1 MLGHA
6 SSRMI
11 GIRALRFAG
20 RCAGARP
27 GAARGIDAHSH
38 LHVGDSRHAHERR
51 SNTGHGY
58 RGLVAS
64 KETIMRITL
73 LGFAVALALGLPAHA
88 ADHRDSPLA
97 TNDPAADIND
107 VYTFVNPNDPDELIA
122 IVTVSPVA
130 NANTRFS
137 DAVEYR
143 LHLDQGDT
151 GNLITCTFPDLATR
165 VECRNADGSLNAS
178 GGLNRTNVGD
188 GMRVWAGL
196 RDDPFFFDLAAFIRT
211 RDTLTPSFTSPGVN
225 FFGSLDTLAI
235 AIGIDTA
242 RIASAGDPVVK
253 VHASTRRIDGAG
265 VGGGFTGVWRDPAN
279 PGQGLLLEVLDG
291 GADPAPDRLGVYWST
306 FTNAGEPINLFGVG
320 EIAVNGTTASVPLSY
335 NNSGFFPPITAT
347 PTPQAFGRAEFSFDD
362 CNIGTMAVTPT
373 RPGFAPVTVP
383 LERLTSIL
391 GLPCELLSLGQ
402 IDRMGRPGINTAL
415 IDLLASTGKKD
426 AYNQAAN
433 PATWAADFQGEIQA
447 NLAALDTLDGTT
459 GNTLLPPAALAPVLV
474 DDRLLVDT
482 SAPSCD
488 AYLAVELGVT
498 GQCGGRTLA
507 RDVIDD
513 TLGAIVGPGVS
524 DNVGND
530 SSFLADFPFIG
541 APR

>member
-1 MLGHA
+1 MHT
-6 SSRMI
+6 
-11 GIRALRFAG
+11 
-20 RCAGARP
+20 AR
-27 GAARGIDAHSH
+27 
-38 LHVGDSRHAHERR
+38 L
-51 SNTGHGY
+51 
-58 RGLVAS
+58 
-64 KETIMRITL
+64 TL
-73 LGFAVALALGLPAHA
+73 SIALALATSAQA
-88 ADHRDSPLA
+88 ADHRDSPLS

-107 VYTFVNPNDPDELIA
+107 VYTFTNPNDPDELIA

-143 LHLDQGDT
+143 LHLDGAT
-151 GNLITCTFPDLATR
+151 ENTIVTCTFPELATR
-165 VECRNADGSLNAS
+165 VDCRDADGTLTAS
-178 GGLNRTNVGD
+178 GGLNRTNVGS

-196 RDDPFFFDLAAFIRT
+196 RDDPFFFDLAAFNRT
-211 RDTLTPSFTSPGVN
+211 RDTLVPSFTSPGVN

-235 AIGIDTA
+235 AIGIDAA
-242 RIASAGDPVVK
+242 RVVGSGDPVVK

-306 FTNAGEPINLFGVG
+306 FTNAGAPINLFGVG
-320 EIAVNGTTASVPLSY
+320 DIAVNGTTASVPLSY
-335 NNSGFFPPITAT
+335 NNTGFFPPATAT
-347 PTPQAFGRAEFSFDD
+347 PTLQAFGQAAFAFAN
-362 CNIGTMAVTPT
+362 CNAATMAVTPT

-426 AYNQAAN
+426 AYNRAGD
-433 PATWAADFQGEIQA
+433 PATWAADFQAEIES

-459 GNTLLPPAALAPVLV
+459 GNTVLPPAALAPVLV

-482 SAPSCD
+482 SVASCD

-524 DNVGND
+524 DNVAND
-530 SSFLADFPFIG
+530 STFLADFPFIG

>member
-1 MLGHA
+1 MPSARLPL
-6 SSRMI
+6 MI
-11 GIRALRFAG
+11 SL
-20 RCAGARP
+20 
-27 GAARGIDAHSH
+27 
-38 LHVGDSRHAHERR
+38 
-51 SNTGHGY
+51 
-58 RGLVAS
+58 
-64 KETIMRITL
+64 
-73 LGFAVALALGLPAHA
+73 ALAASAQA

-107 VYTFVNPNDPDELIA
+107 VYTFTNPNDPDELIA

-143 LHLDQGDT
+143 LHLGSAAGDT
-151 GNLITCTFPDLATR
+151 VVTCTFPDLATR
-165 VECRNADGSLNAS
+165 VDCRDENGSLAAS
-178 GGLNRTNVGD
+178 GGLNRTNAGD

-196 RDDPFFFDLAAFIRT
+196 RDDPFFFDLAAFNRT
-211 RDTLTPSFTSPGVN
+211 RETLVPAFTSPGVN
-225 FFGSLDTLAI
+225 FFGALDTLAI
-235 AIGIDTA
+235 AIGIDSD
-242 RIASAGDPVVK
+242 RLVGGGDPVVK

-265 VGGGFTGVWRDPAN
+265 VGGGFTGAWRDPAN
-279 PGQGLLLEVLDG
+279 PGQGLLLEVIDG

-306 FTNAGEPINLFGVG
+306 FTNAGNPINLFGVG
-320 EIAVNGTTASVPLSY
+320 DIPVNGTTASVPLVY
-335 NNSGFFPPITAT
+335 NNSGFFPPRTTT
-347 PTPQAFGRAEFSFDD
+347 PTLQTFGDAVFTFSD
-362 CNIGTMAVTPT
+362 CNTGSMAVTPT
-373 RPGFAPVTVP
+373 RPGFAPVVVP

-426 AYNQAAN
+426 AYNRAEDPAA
-433 PATWAADFQGEIQA
+433 WAAEFQSEIA
-447 NLAALDTLDGTT
+447 SNLAALDTLDGTT
-459 GNTLLPPAALAPVLV
+459 GNTLLPPASLAPVLV

-482 SAPSCD
+482 SVASCD
-488 AYLAVELGVT
+488 AYLAVELGVAD
-498 GQCGGRTLA
+498 QCGGRTLA

-524 DNVGND
+524 DNVAND
-530 SSFLADFPFIG
+530 STFLADFPFIG